1 MAPAEPFPGPGRF
14 VWQRVLDYPDALIQP
29 LDAETVE
36 QARHARVWVEGA
48 IAAYLQR
55 SDGPWELSLPGRP
68 EHVES
73 GGSTATAV
81 VSNWLRPSEENQA

>member
-36 QARHARVWVEGA
+36 QAGRARVWVEGA
-48 IAAYLQR
+48 IAAYLQLSEGR
-55 SDGPWELSLPGRP
+55 WELSLPGQP

-81 VSNWLRPSEENQA
+81 VSNWLLPSEENQA